1 MFLAATGDQ
10 DGSRAGANGI
20 EFDRHRPRR
29 KGAGGGRAVDREE
42 PAADLTHGTEM
53 VQLLEDIGVDEAAF
67 EQGGGGGNGTEAVD
81 HDIGL
86 GPGFEGA

>member
-1 MFLAATGDQ
+1 MAPAQARMASSSTDTVR
-10 DGSRAGANGI
+10 DGR
-20 EFDRHRPRR
+20 
-29 KGAGGGRAVDREE
+29 E
-42 PAADLTHGTEM
+42 PAADLTHGTETM
-53 VQLLEDIGVDEAAF
+53 QLLEDIGVDETAF